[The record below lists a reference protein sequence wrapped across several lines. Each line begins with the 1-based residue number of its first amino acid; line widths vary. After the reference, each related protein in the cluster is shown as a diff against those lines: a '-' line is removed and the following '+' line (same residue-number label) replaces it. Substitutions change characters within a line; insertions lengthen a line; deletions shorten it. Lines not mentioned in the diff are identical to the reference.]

1 MVNKSYTLE
10 IRGSPGWLEAQALLA
25 RAKEEEARVKLEEQ
39 RAMRRR
45 VTDAVAVVQTDDRL
59 SYCRQL
65 LREAS
70 SACVLDAIT
79 GNLVH
84 VQVRTV
90 RIIKIT
96 LRPGTYLKIILHFT
110 WVTCRYVLF
119 NPGHSN
125 LEGSARRPLMR
136 RVF

>member
-1 MVNKSYTLE
+1 MV
-10 IRGSPGWLEAQALLA
+10 RGVFCRDSPTTNIYFQGLPPSPTASNPPTRLPVYPSDSTPQPPFQALLA
-25 RAKEEEARVKLEEQ
+25 RAKEEEARLKLEQQ

-45 VTDAVAVVQTDDRL
+45 VTDALAVVQTDDRL

-84 VQVRTV
+84 VQVRAV
-90 RIIKIT
+90 RFK
-96 LRPGTYLKIILHFT
+96 
-110 WVTCRYVLF
+110 
-119 NPGHSN
+119 
-125 LEGSARRPLMR
+125 
-136 RVF
+136 